1 MLSTS
6 GFHANCWSKGGS
18 LRGYLDFLYRE
29 ARFEHRII
37 ESWHDVIRICTPWR
51 VAEIWRQDPNVGQ
64 RCVQKHMVWRFWKLI
79 WLFCITKVPV
89 AWPSKAEQQL
99 MWEKL
104 DAATNRR
111 RLCRLRRLR
120 ILPQYSIFATL
131 LLQHRNNRVRLRFS
145 LHRNGCEPLRA
156 QRREIN
162 QR

>member
-6 GFHANCWSKGGS
+6 GFHVADPRVGACGAIWISYIG
-18 LRGYLDFLYRE
+18 RQ
-29 ARFEHRII
+29 EHRII

-131 LLQHRNNRVRLRFS
+131 LLQHGTTEFDWDFPCTEMVASLSERND
-145 LHRNGCEPLRA
+145 EK
-156 QRREIN
+156 
-162 QR
+162 